1 MLMTVILFAIPLFFL
16 LIGIE
21 LVVDYKRKTGY
32 YRTNDAITSLS
43 AGVLSRVVAIGHQLI
58 PFTVYIVVFDAV
70 ALFTLSESWWVWVL
84 AFIAYDF
91 FYYWNHRMGHEM
103 SVLWAAHVVHHS
115 SEDYNLT
122 TALRQTSGAL
132 FSWIFYLPLA
142 FVGFP
147 PEMII
152 TVGALNLVYQF
163 WVHTQHIG
171 TLGWMEYVFVTPSN
185 HRVHHAQN
193 RVYIDKNYG
202 GVFILWDRLFGTFIP
217 ELDEEPPVYGIRGA
231 LKSFNPIWANL
242 QIYRQL
248 AKDSYYTHSWK
259 DKFRVWFGRTGW
271 RPEDVTK
278 RFPQEKK
285 PLSEFEKYNPTL
297 NKWVTQYSL
306 AQHIIMLGVTLYLL
320 LNIATLSAT
329 QQIIAVVTVVVMS
342 VQNGFILS
350 QSTTA
355 LKLEVPRLLLFSLLW
370 LSTSLAMPSMIFTAS
385 CLLSL
390 GLLVI
395 AFKHANKPPLAG
407 GKSDLNLSQN
417 SSIQTSVQNSNLK
430 SHSLAEKGV
439 LPTEPDNLA

>member
-1 MLMTVILFAIPLFFL
+1 MDMTVILFAIPLFFL
-16 LIGIE
+16 LIGVE
-21 LVVDYKRKTGY
+21 LFVDYTRQTGH

-58 PFTVYIVVFDAV
+58 PFTVYVLVYDAV
-70 ALFTLSESWWVWVL
+70 SLFTLPDAWWVWLV
-84 AFIAYDF
+84 AFVAYDF

-103 SVLWAAHVVHHS
+103 SLLWAAHVVHHS

-142 FVGFP
+142 LLGFE

-163 WVHTQHIG
+163 WVHTQHIK
-171 TLGWMEYVFVTPSN
+171 TLGWMENIFVTPSN

-217 ELDEEPPVYGIRGA
+217 ELKEEPPVYGIRGA
-231 LKSFNPIWANL
+231 LKSFNPLWANL
-242 QIYRQL
+242 QIYSQL
-248 AKDSYYTHSWK
+248 ARDSYHTRSWK

-271 RPEDVTK
+271 RPDDVTA

-285 PLSEFEKYNPTL
+285 PLSEFKKYHP
-297 NKWVTQYSL
+297 KIHKAVTRYSL
-306 AQHIIMLGVTLYLL
+306 LQHIIMLGVTLYLL
-320 LNIATLSAT
+320 LNIDVLPTSHQL
-329 QQIIAVVTVVVMS
+329 IAVATVIVMS
-342 VQNGFILS
+342 IQNGFILS
-350 QSTTA
+350 QSKMSLA
-355 LKLEVPRLLLFSLLW
+355 LEGPRLLVFPLMWVAAGMGTAALVYIACSVISLLM
-370 LSTSLAMPSMIFTAS
+370 LT
-385 CLLSL
+385 
-390 GLLVI
+390 I
-395 AFKHANKPPLAG
+395 AVRYTHQRPPLDEA
-407 GKSDLNLSQN
+407 
-417 SSIQTSVQNSNLK
+417 
-430 SHSLAEKGV
+430 V